1 MTKNNIRLNVFFLL
15 LTLFSAILVLSPL
28 INYPIIIS
36 ELLISFRVIVSLAFL
51 CVLVIL
57 IVARAYVFGVV
68 QALLLIGNMWPVIS
82 AYTFDVVAPRCAYDG
97 RENPLKVLSFNVYF
111 KNDNYESIYQILKTS
126 EADIIVLQEAQLG
139 FMRYGHGR
147 LKVDYPFY
155 YPAIEGDRYGRWTLY
170 SRYPVIE
177 TRALNVAGAR
187 SVALYAKI
195 DVNGRIVNVITL
207 HAKSPKTLNRIEIR
221 NARLDGLGSVVRG
234 IMRDNQYVIVAG
246 DFNNVPW
253 HPTMTTFKERTGLR
267 NNNVVYN
274 YFGTWPAWFPSFFSI
289 PIDHIF
295 YDQSF
300 HHVLYSRKPSVGS
313 DHYPFSA
320 DLYFCDNLENNQN

>member
-1 MTKNNIRLNVFFLL
+1 MTKNNNRLNVFFLL
-15 LTLFSAILVLSPL
+15 LTLCSAILVLSPL

-36 ELLISFRVIVSLAFL
+36 ELLISFRVIVSFAFL

-68 QALLLIGNMWPVIS
+68 QALLLIGNMWPVIN
-82 AYTFDVVAPRCAYDG
+82 AYTFDDVAPRCTYDVQ
-97 RENPLKVLSFNVYF
+97 EKPLKVLSFNVYF
-111 KNDNYESIYQILKTS
+111 KNDNYENIYQTLKAS
-126 EADIIVLQEAQLG
+126 DSDIIVLQEAQPD
-139 FMRYGHGR
+139 FMRYGHDR

-155 YPAIEGDRYGRWTLY
+155 YPAIEEGRHARWTLY

-177 TRALNVAGAR
+177 TRALDVAGAR
-187 SVALYAKI
+187 SAALYAKI

-207 HAKSPKTLNRIEIR
+207 HAKSPKTLNRVETR
-221 NARLDGLGSVVRG
+221 NARLDGLGSVVQG

-253 HPTMTTFKERTGLR
+253 HPTMKTFKARTGLR

-300 HHVLYSRKPSVGS
+300 HHASYSRKLSAGS
-313 DHYPFSA
+313 DHYPIAA
-320 DLYFCDNLENNQN
+320 DLYFCE